1 MAYLSEKKFDFV
13 SSALPAD
20 TFGVVRFKGT
30 EGFSM
35 CYEFEVDLVSKN
47 AEIDL
52 TEVLK
57 NPVTFTILRE
67 DGDIPFHGILTQ
79 FEQLHEVDEY
89 VFYRAVLKTAA
100 LHRSILN
107 SSWRRNIQSGNISAS
122 IVRAISILCP
132 AGWSGRG
139 CITILNRRKVV
150 KR

>member
-1 MAYLSEKKFDFV
+1 MDYLSEKKFDFV

-35 CYEFEVDLVSKN
+35 CYEFEVDLISKN

-52 TEVLK
+52 TQVLK

-89 VFYRAVLKTAA
+89 VFYRAVLVPKLWWLSLTY
-100 LHRSILN
+100 HNQVILN
-107 SSWRRNIQSGNISAS
+107 KTVPEIIED
-122 IVRAISILCP
+122 VL
-132 AGWSGRG
+132 
-139 CITILNRRKVV
+139 
-150 KR
+150 